1 VNKPFEWTI
10 QDYYPNKHIG
20 IYMYDDPEDKIYD
33 FMATRSLDT
42 NYDYHLRFEVETTA
56 RIIQKHDTIFNNTP
70 VDMLLSPRITDILLT
85 LCPEQ
90 IQVFDAGIECKD
102 GIVDTYKAINILNEV
117 DVSDPEKRRFNYLSD
132 QKTVVGYERKGFF
145 IKDAPMEP
153 IHIARDKYSHATI
166 IISAT
171 LKEALEKAKIKGC
184 RYWAGD

>member
-1 VNKPFEWTI
+1 MNKPFEWTI

-117 DVSDPEKRRFNYLSD
+117 DVSDLQLSKFD
-132 QKTVVGYERKGFF
+132 YFKDGDIMGYKKFV
-145 IKDAPMEP
+145 IKDTPMEP
-153 IHIARDKYSHATI
+153 IHIARDALFHPSI